1 MPTQSLKAASPH
13 RHPTQCFSVQALA
26 EPSVM
31 PRVLE
36 QFAKRGLVPT
46 AWHSACQLLESGS
59 RELTIDIQVEALDP
73 ADSVLIA
80 AGLRQIVSVQSVLT
94 AEKRYA
100 LSA

>member
-1 MPTQSLKAASPH
+1 MTFDSPRAASPH
-13 RHPTQCFSVQALA
+13 RHSTQCFSVQALA

-36 QFAKRGLVPT
+36 QFAKRGLVPS
-46 AWHSACQLLESGS
+46 AWHSTCQSLGSGS

-73 ADSVLIA
+73 ADAALIA
-80 AGLRQIVSVQSVLT
+80 AGLHQIVSVQSVLT